1 MTGLS
6 KSRYTAFCQCPK
18 NLWLKAFKSN
28 EAKIDDALKARFAQ
42 GNDVGDLAMRL
53 FGDYKEAHAVKPDGS
68 LDLDKMAKQTTQWMG
83 EGVENICEA
92 SFTLNGHYCAV
103 DILRRNG
110 DGWDIYEVKSSTYHD
125 NATDTAKHLLV
136 YTRDIAYQKWLL
148 EQCGVKVNRCY
159 LVRLDS
165 NFVRG
170 KEFDDRHLPQLF
182 HIKLMD
188 QFVADE
194 YIKVEDNVK
203 LASAVLQG
211 GEPAVPLGTYCRDPY
226 NCVFFDYCTP
236 NKPDQS
242 VFNLYRMTF
251 KKKCE
256 LYNQGKIAYK
266 DLVGEKLSDIQQLQ
280 VNTYLNNTQL
290 VTPQEI
296 RTFLQKLTYP
306 LYFLDFET
314 MQPAV
319 PQFEGTRPYQQIPFQ
334 YSLHWIENDGG
345 KLQHTEF
352 LGDSVSDPRRAL
364 AEQLCKQIPK
374 GVCTTAYNKDFECNR
389 LKDLAAAYPDL
400 SDHLLDISNHIV
412 DLIEPFRKK
421 MVYLPEMKGSFSI
434 KQVLPALQP
443 DDPQLNYKNLQG
455 GVQNGGDAMTIYPTI
470 AKMNTDAEKNAARQA
485 LLEYCK
491 LDTLAMVKIWE
502 KLREMAGI

>member
-1 MTGLS
+1 M
-6 KSRYTAFCQCPK
+6 
-18 NLWLKAFKSN
+18 
-28 EAKIDDALKARFAQ
+28 
-42 GNDVGDLAMRL
+42 
-53 FGDYKEAHAVKPDGS
+53 
-68 LDLDKMAKQTTQWMG
+68 
-83 EGVENICEA
+83 
-92 SFTLNGHYCAV
+92 
-103 DILRRNG
+103 
-110 DGWDIYEVKSSTYHD
+110 
-125 NATDTAKHLLV
+125 
-136 YTRDIAYQKWLL
+136 
-148 EQCGVKVNRCY
+148 
-159 LVRLDS
+159 
-165 NFVRG
+165 
-170 KEFDDRHLPQLF
+170 
-182 HIKLMD
+182 
-188 QFVADE
+188 
-194 YIKVEDNVK
+194 
-203 LASAVLQG
+203 
-211 GEPAVPLGTYCRDPY
+211 
-226 NCVFFDYCTP
+226 
-236 NKPDQS
+236 
-242 VFNLYRMTF
+242 
-251 KKKCE
+251 
-256 LYNQGKIAYK
+256 
-266 DLVGEKLSDIQQLQ
+266 GEKLSDIQQLQ
-280 VNTYLNNTQL
+280 VDTYLNKTQL

-412 DLIEPFRKK
+412 DLIEPFRQK

-455 GVQNGGDAMTIYPTI
+455 GVQNGGDAMTIYPKI